1 MTETAAIQT
10 RIGYMSQLFSLYS
23 DLTVEENLAFFARL
37 YGVSGVRR
45 KERID
50 WALEM
55 AGLGDRRDRLTAE
68 LPLGYKQRL
77 ALGSAVLHEPPILF
91 LDEPTSGVDP
101 LSRRNFWELI
111 YDLASKGTTV
121 FVTTHYMEEAEHCH
135 RLALMNRGGLIA
147 LDSPKRLRDEMEAAL
162 FEVRTPDGLR
172 AVEALKGLPEVLD
185 VALFG
190 RALHVTVGDAGG
202 AGGCVGSTHTR
213 GGRSDSR
220 LKFKRLSAVA
230 RKEVLHL
237 RRDPRSLILAF
248 LLPVLLTVLFGYAI
262 SWDVDDIETAVL
274 DQDRSKASRELLDA
288 FRSSGYFRLSI
299 FLEDPSEIRG
309 LIDRGEVRIVL
320 VIPPDF
326 TRDLGAG
333 RTARIQAIVDGTDAN
348 TANIAMGSAGG
359 IVQSSSPR
367 IPSGGARFL
376 PPIRAES
383 RVWYN
388 EELSSRNMIVPGLV
402 AVIMMIIAAMLTS
415 LTIAREWER
424 GTMEQLVA
432 TPVTR
437 TEVVLGKMLP
447 YIGIGLFDVFAVSAI
462 GVLLFGVPLRGSPL
476 LLMVLSIAFLV
487 GALGMGMLISAVTR
501 SQVLATQVA
510 MVATYLPSFLLSG
523 FMFDV
528 KVMPRLL
535 EWLTYLI
542 PARYFL
548 VVTRG
553 IFLKGVGVEVLWGQ
567 GLLMIAFGVA
577 GFVAAVSAF
586 RKEIE

>member
-1 MTETAAIQT
+1 
-10 RIGYMSQLFSLYS
+10 MSL
-23 DLTVEENLAFFARL
+23 V
-37 YGVSGVRR
+37 
-45 KERID
+45 
-50 WALEM
+50 
-55 AGLGDRRDRLTAE
+55 
-68 LPLGYKQRL
+68 
-77 ALGSAVLHEPPILF
+77 
-91 LDEPTSGVDP
+91 
-101 LSRRNFWELI
+101 
-111 YDLASKGTTV
+111 
-121 FVTTHYMEEAEHCH
+121 
-135 RLALMNRGGLIA
+135 
-147 LDSPKRLRDEMEAAL
+147 RLR
-162 FEVRTPDGLR
+162 
-172 AVEALKGLPEVLD
+172 
-185 VALFG
+185 
-190 RALHVTVGDAGG
+190 
-202 AGGCVGSTHTR
+202 
-213 GGRSDSR
+213 
-220 LKFKRLSAVA
+220 AVA

-248 LLPVLLTVLFGYAI
+248 VLPVLLTVLFGYAI
-262 SWDVDDIETAVL
+262 SWDVNDIETAVL

-288 FRSSGYFRLSI
+288 FRSSGYFRLST
-299 FLEDPSEIRG
+299 FLEDPREIRG
-309 LIDRGEVRIVL
+309 LIDRGEARMVL

-333 RTARIQAIVDGTDAN
+333 RTARIQAIVDGSDAN
-348 TANIAMGSAGG
+348 TANIAMGYARG
-359 IVQSSSPR
+359 IVQSYSLQ
-367 IPSGGARFL
+367 IAFDGARL
-376 PPIRAES
+376 RPPIRAES

-424 GTMEQLVA
+424 GTMEQLAA